1 MSVSISD
8 VSTAVDDI
16 TQNVTS
22 QAEYTRAATEDVE
35 ALAMAFVQTE
45 KEVEHLD
52 SNAQDMQTLNDTST
66 KTLDELVGISEVT
79 RTQILDMYDQ
89 AAKTNESAQ
98 KIKDAANLIN
108 DIADQTDLLALM
120 LRLKRQEPVKQEGV
134 AVVAEQIAN
143 LAKQSAENVVEIDH
157 VVEELLVNSNQFIH
171 VMEGMQ
177 TDVHQQFE
185 YIHAAQN
192 DFNALSS
199 SLKGLCQLGRR
210 N

>member
-1 MSVSISD
+1 M
-8 VSTAVDDI
+8 
-16 TQNVTS
+16 
-22 QAEYTRAATEDVE
+22 
-35 ALAMAFVQTE
+35 QTE

-79 RTQILDMYDQ
+79 RAQILDMYDQ

-108 DIADQTDLLALM
+108 DIADQTDLLALNASIEAA
-120 LRLKRQEPVKQEGV
+120 RAGEAGKGF

-199 SLKGLCQLGRR
+199 SIPVQWYWLIPNARAR
-210 N
+210 F